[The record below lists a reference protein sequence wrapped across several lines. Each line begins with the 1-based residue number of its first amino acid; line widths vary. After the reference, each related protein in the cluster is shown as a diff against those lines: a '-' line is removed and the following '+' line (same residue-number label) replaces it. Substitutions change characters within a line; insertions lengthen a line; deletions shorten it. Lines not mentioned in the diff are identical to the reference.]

1 MSKPV
6 LFRVTNNLDIGG
18 VQKRLASLLP
28 LLAQDFEIHVI
39 VYRKKGILAKEL
51 EEAGIRVHFLPIKC
65 KTHLPS
71 ITRMAKLFKKH
82 NASIVHTHSLGANI
96 PGIIAAALAKVP
108 VRIAQVHRRDLHWY
122 ARSRIQR
129 KKQILMESWVHRLF
143 TDKVLFVS
151 KDSLDYFRQHTKL
164 PGNKLQIL
172 HNGFEFPTNP
182 PSKREARKLHGL
194 PQNKKIIG
202 FVGRLSK
209 GKGLDY
215 FLDLAQKALAEDSRL
230 FFLIIG
236 DGPGRKEK
244 EQEIGAKGLA
254 DNILFVGEQTDMD
267 AWYPALD
274 LLLFTSE
281 PRAEGMPGVVL
292 EACSH
297 GLPVLA
303 RYSQSIEE
311 IKDYYI
317 NISFIDENESACN
330 CIKHA
335 LRKTNPDT
343 TVFKNEFALE
353 RMTTR
358 TSELYFTWLEKK
370 GFGDKQECSKEK
382 C

>member
-28 LLAQDFEIHVI
+28 LLVQDFEVHVI
-39 VYRKKGILAKEL
+39 AYRKKGVLAKEL
-51 EEAGIRVHFLPIKC
+51 EEAGIRVHFLPIKG

-71 ITRMAKLFKKH
+71 IIRMAKLFKKY
-82 NASIVHTHSLGANI
+82 NACIVHTHSLGANI
-96 PGIIAAALAKVP
+96 PGMIAAALARIP
-108 VRIAQVHRRDLHWY
+108 VRIAQVHRRNLHWY

-129 KKQILMESWVHRLF
+129 KKQILLEAWIHRLL

-151 KDSLDYFRQHTKL
+151 KDSLDYFRGHTKL

-172 HNGFEFPTNP
+172 HNGFEFPINP
-182 PSKREARKLHGL
+182 PSKSEAREYHGL
-194 PQNKKIIG
+194 PQDKKIIG

-215 FLDLAQKALAEDSRL
+215 FLNLAQKALVQDSSP

-236 DGPGRKEK
+236 DGPGREEK
-244 EQEIGAKGLA
+244 EQEIAAEGLT

-267 AWYPALD
+267 TWYPALD

-281 PRAEGMPGVVL
+281 PWAEGMPGVVL

-303 RYSQSIEE
+303 RYSKPIKE
-311 IKDYYI
+311 IKRYCA
-317 NISFIDENESACN
+317 NIHFLDEKQKAEDN
-330 CIKHA
+330 IKKA
-335 LRKTNPDT
+335 L
-343 TVFKNEFALE
+343 KNETKANQKNFKKEFCLE
-353 RMTTR
+353 QMAASTTQIYLSHLQ
-358 TSELYFTWLEKK
+358 TKK
-370 GFGDKQECSKEK
+370 ERP
-382 C
+382 

>member
-1 MSKPV
+1 
-6 LFRVTNNLDIGG
+6 
-18 VQKRLASLLP
+18 
-28 LLAQDFEIHVI
+28 
-39 VYRKKGILAKEL
+39 
-51 EEAGIRVHFLPIKC
+51 
-65 KTHLPS
+65 
-71 ITRMAKLFKKH
+71 
-82 NASIVHTHSLGANI
+82 
-96 PGIIAAALAKVP
+96 
-108 VRIAQVHRRDLHWY
+108 
-122 ARSRIQR
+122 
-129 KKQILMESWVHRLF
+129 
-143 TDKVLFVS
+143 
-151 KDSLDYFRQHTKL
+151 
-164 PGNKLQIL
+164 
-172 HNGFEFPTNP
+172 
-182 PSKREARKLHGL
+182 
-194 PQNKKIIG
+194 
-202 FVGRLSK
+202 
-209 GKGLDY
+209 
-215 FLDLAQKALAEDSRL
+215 
-230 FFLIIG
+230 
-236 DGPGRKEK
+236 
-244 EQEIGAKGLA
+244 
-254 DNILFVGEQTDMD
+254 
-267 AWYPALD
+267 LD